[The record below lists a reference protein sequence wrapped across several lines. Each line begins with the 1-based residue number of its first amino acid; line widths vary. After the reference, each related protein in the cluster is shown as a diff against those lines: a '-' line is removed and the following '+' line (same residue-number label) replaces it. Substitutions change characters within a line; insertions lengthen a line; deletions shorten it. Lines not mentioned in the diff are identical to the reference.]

1 MSTRKLT
8 IFAVVWKDLP
18 YVRFSWTMK
27 SFPRSSSERR
37 GRIGSLKVFLNSVIT
52 LPKTENKELQTI
64 LVSQGSEILTTLK
77 EENVTFVE
85 LETFTGTEINQ
96 KDIINSLR
104 KHERLYLERNYI
116 SLNCG
121 KFKVRIPS
129 QVNTT
134 PKLKKKVIV
143 NGKEN
148 RNPQSSLQ

>member
-1 MSTRKLT
+1 MSVRKLT

-18 YVRFSWTMK
+18 YVRFSWTAR
-27 SFPRSSSERR
+27 SFPRNSNERR
-37 GRIGSLKVFLNSVIT
+37 NRIGSLKTFLNMVTRLS
-52 LPKTENKELQTI
+52 KTENKELQTI

-104 KHERLYLERNYI
+104 RHERLYLERNYI

-129 QVNTT
+129 QV
-134 PKLKKKVIV
+134 KHH
-143 NGKEN
+143 
-148 RNPQSSLQ
+148 S